1 MSPTIGSTL
10 GGRYTLTERIA
21 TGGMGD
27 VYAARD
33 AVLHRIVA
41 VKVMRPRADQ
51 ETAFAMRFRD
61 EARHT
66 AGLSHPNIATVYDY
80 GEEDGTA
87 YLVMELVPGEP
98 LSTIIGQG
106 PMAADRVRT
115 ILGQCALALAAAH
128 EAGVVHRDVKPANI
142 LVTPEGQVKLTDF
155 GIARATDGSGHT
167 RTGEVMGTPQYLAP
181 EQALGRP
188 VTGATD
194 LYALGVVGFE
204 MLTGTRPFDGD
215 SAVATALSHIND
227 APPPLP
233 DHVTDPL
240 RAAIE
245 ACLAKEPAQRPA
257 SAASLAALLGMPVA
271 GVHEASLA
279 THVVPISDLGVTQA
293 FPGPTPPRP
302 DLGDATQVVP
312 PPVAAPPSPAVP
324 VAPAGAPPTVAPA
337 FPPAFPPAAATTVL
351 PAGGPS
357 YTAYPPVPVEYDDD
371 EDYDDEDDE
380 RRGRG
385 WWWLVP
391 VIVALL
397 VGGFFYWQT
406 RDSKPVKPAPVPT
419 VTSASASTTTSASP
433 TTTSA
438 PPTTT
443 SAAPSTTGVATKVIL
458 ESDYLGQQIGAVRQT
473 LTGLGFTKLRT
484 VEAFSTEAKG
494 TVLKIAPTGT
504 VAVDTQITITVSKG
518 PAPTSSSPA
527 TSLSTSAP
535 SASTQAP

>member
-41 VKVMRPRADQ
+41 VKVMRPRADE

-80 GEEDGTA
+80 GEDDGTA

-106 PMAADRVRT
+106 PMPVERVRT

-204 MLTGTRPFDGD
+204 MLTGKRPFDGD

-233 DHVTDPL
+233 EHVTDPL

-245 ACLAKEPAQRPA
+245 SCLAKEPAQRPA

-302 DLGDATQVVP
+302 AQGDATQVVP
-312 PPVAAPPSPAVP
+312 SPGAPAPVRAPSTAPPVVP
-324 VAPAGAPPTVAPA
+324 VPVVAPV
-337 FPPAFPPAAATTVL
+337 PIPEAAATAVL
-351 PAGGPS
+351 PAGAPS

-371 EDYDDEDDE
+371 EYYDDEEDE

-391 VIVALL
+391 IIVALL

-406 RDSKPVKPAPVPT
+406 RDSAPAKPTPTPSVTTPVT
-419 VTSASASTTTSASP
+419 TTTSAAP

-438 PPTTT
+438 TPTTT
-443 SAAPSTTGVATKVIL
+443 SAAPTTTGVATKVIQ
-458 ESDYLGQQIGAVRQT
+458 ESDYLGQQIGTVRQT
-473 LTGLGFTKLRT
+473 LTALGFTKIRT
-484 VEAFSTEAKG
+484 VDAFSTEPKG
-494 TVLKIAPTGT
+494 TVLKVAPTGT
-504 VAVDTQITITVSKG
+504 VAIDAQITITVSKG
-518 PAPTSSSPA
+518 PAPTTPPP
-527 TSLSTSAP
+527 STP
-535 SASTQAP
+535 VTTPPPGGTTPGPTP

>member
-41 VKVMRPRADQ
+41 VKVMRPRADE

-80 GEEDGTA
+80 GEDDGTA

-106 PMAADRVRT
+106 PMPVERVRT

-204 MLTGTRPFDGD
+204 MLTGKRPFDGD

-233 DHVTDPL
+233 EHVTDPL

-245 ACLAKEPAQRPA
+245 SCLAKEPAQRPA

-302 DLGDATQVVP
+302 AQGDATQVVP
-312 PPVAAPPSPAVP
+312 SPGAPAPVRAPSTAPPVVP
-324 VAPAGAPPTVAPA
+324 VPVVAPV
-337 FPPAFPPAAATTVL
+337 PIPEAAATAVL
-351 PAGGPS
+351 PAGAPS

-371 EDYDDEDDE
+371 EYYDDEEDE

-391 VIVALL
+391 IIVALL

-406 RDSKPVKPAPVPT
+406 RDSAPAKPTPTPSVTTPVT
-419 VTSASASTTTSASP
+419 TTTSA
-433 TTTSA
+433 A
-438 PPTTT
+438 PTTT
-443 SAAPSTTGVATKVIL
+443 SAAPTTTSAAPTTTGVATKVIQ
-458 ESDYLGQQIGAVRQT
+458 ESDYLGQQIGTVRQT
-473 LTGLGFTKLRT
+473 LTALGFTKIRT
-484 VEAFSTEAKG
+484 VDAFSTEPKG
-494 TVLKIAPTGT
+494 TVLKVAPTGT
-504 VAVDTQITITVSKG
+504 VAIDAQITITVSKG
-518 PAPTSSSPA
+518 PAPTTPPP
-527 TSLSTSAP
+527 STP
-535 SASTQAP
+535 VTTPPPGGTTPGPTP

>member
-41 VKVMRPRADQ
+41 VKVMRPRADE

-80 GEEDGTA
+80 GEDDGTA

-106 PMAADRVRT
+106 PMPVERVRT

-155 GIARATDGSGHT
+155 GIARANDGSGHT

-204 MLTGTRPFDGD
+204 MLTGKRPFDGD

-233 DHVTDPL
+233 EHVTDPL

-245 ACLAKEPAQRPA
+245 SCLAKEPAQRPA

-302 DLGDATQVVP
+302 AQGDATQVVP
-312 PPVAAPPSPAVP
+312 SPGAPAPVRAPSTAPPVVP
-324 VAPAGAPPTVAPA
+324 VPVVAPV
-337 FPPAFPPAAATTVL
+337 PIPEAAATAVL
-351 PAGGPS
+351 PAGAPS

-371 EDYDDEDDE
+371 EYYDDEEDE

-391 VIVALL
+391 IIVALL

-406 RDSKPVKPAPVPT
+406 RDSAPAKPTPTPSVTTPVT
-419 VTSASASTTTSASP
+419 TTTSA
-433 TTTSA
+433 A
-438 PPTTT
+438 PTTT
-443 SAAPSTTGVATKVIL
+443 SAAPTTTSAAPTTTGVATKVIQ
-458 ESDYLGQQIGAVRQT
+458 ESDYLGQQIGTVRQT
-473 LTGLGFTKLRT
+473 LTALGFTKIRT
-484 VEAFSTEAKG
+484 VDAFSTEPKG
-494 TVLKIAPTGT
+494 TVLKVAPTGT
-504 VAVDTQITITVSKG
+504 VAIDAQITITVSKG
-518 PAPTSSSPA
+518 PAPTTPPP
-527 TSLSTSAP
+527 STP
-535 SASTQAP
+535 VTTPPPGGTTPGPTP

>member
-41 VKVMRPRADQ
+41 VKVMRPRADE

-80 GEEDGTA
+80 GEDDGTA

-106 PMAADRVRT
+106 PMPVERVRT

-194 LYALGVVGFE
+194 LYALGVVGIE
-204 MLTGTRPFDGD
+204 MLTGKRPFDGD

-233 DHVTDPL
+233 EHVTDPL

-245 ACLAKEPAQRPA
+245 SCLAKEPAQRPA

-302 DLGDATQVVP
+302 AQGDATQVVP
-312 PPVAAPPSPAVP
+312 SPGAPAPVRAPSTAPPVVP
-324 VAPAGAPPTVAPA
+324 VPVVAPV
-337 FPPAFPPAAATTVL
+337 PIPEAAATAVL
-351 PAGGPS
+351 PAGAPS

-371 EDYDDEDDE
+371 EYYDDEEDE

-391 VIVALL
+391 IIVALL

-406 RDSKPVKPAPVPT
+406 RDSAPAKPTPTPSVTTPVT
-419 VTSASASTTTSASP
+419 TTTSA
-433 TTTSA
+433 A
-438 PPTTT
+438 PTTT
-443 SAAPSTTGVATKVIL
+443 SAAPTTTSAAPTTTGVATKVIQ
-458 ESDYLGQQIGAVRQT
+458 ESDYLGQQIGTVRQT
-473 LTGLGFTKLRT
+473 LTALGFTKIRT
-484 VEAFSTEAKG
+484 VDAFSTEPKG
-494 TVLKIAPTGT
+494 TVLKVAPTGT
-504 VAVDTQITITVSKG
+504 VAIDAQITITVSKG
-518 PAPTSSSPA
+518 PAPTTPPP
-527 TSLSTSAP
+527 STP
-535 SASTQAP
+535 VTTPPPGGTTPGPTP

>member
-41 VKVMRPRADQ
+41 VKVMRPRADE

-80 GEEDGTA
+80 GEDDGTA

-106 PMAADRVRT
+106 PMPVERVRT

-194 LYALGVVGFE
+194 LYALGVVGIE
-204 MLTGTRPFDGD
+204 MLTGKRPFDGD

-233 DHVTDPL
+233 EHVTDPL

-245 ACLAKEPAQRPA
+245 SCLAKEPAQRPA

-302 DLGDATQVVP
+302 AQGDATQVVP
-312 PPVAAPPSPAVP
+312 SPGAPAPVRAPSTAPPVVP
-324 VAPAGAPPTVAPA
+324 VPVVAPV
-337 FPPAFPPAAATTVL
+337 PIPEAAASAVL
-351 PAGGPS
+351 PAGAPS

-371 EDYDDEDDE
+371 EYYDDEEDE

-391 VIVALL
+391 IIVALL

-406 RDSKPVKPAPVPT
+406 RDSAPAKPTPTPSVTTPVT
-419 VTSASASTTTSASP
+419 TTTSA
-433 TTTSA
+433 A
-438 PPTTT
+438 PTTT
-443 SAAPSTTGVATKVIL
+443 SAAPTTTSAAPTTTGVATKVIQ
-458 ESDYLGQQIGAVRQT
+458 ESDYLGQQIGTVRQT
-473 LTGLGFTKLRT
+473 LTALGFTKIRT
-484 VEAFSTEAKG
+484 VDAFSTEPKG
-494 TVLKIAPTGT
+494 TVLKVAPTGT
-504 VAVDTQITITVSKG
+504 VAIDAQITITVSKG
-518 PAPTSSSPA
+518 PAPTTPPP
-527 TSLSTSAP
+527 STP
-535 SASTQAP
+535 VTTPPPGGTTPGPTP

>member
-41 VKVMRPRADQ
+41 VKVMRPRADE

-80 GEEDGTA
+80 GEDDGTA

-106 PMAADRVRT
+106 PMPVERVRT

-194 LYALGVVGFE
+194 LYALGVVGIE
-204 MLTGTRPFDGD
+204 MLTGKRPFDGD

-233 DHVTDPL
+233 EHVTDPL

-245 ACLAKEPAQRPA
+245 SCLAKEPAQRPA

-271 GVHEASLA
+271 GVAHASPA
-279 THVVPISDLGVTQA
+279 TSVVPLSELGATQPLDVPTPWPTQA
-293 FPGPTPPRP
+293 AATEVYRPVPTHQLGGPAHQPGVAHEPGSTAYQGHP
-302 DLGDATQVVP
+302 GGGWEAT
-312 PPVAAPPSPAVP
+312 
-324 VAPAGAPPTVAPA
+324 APAGPPTR
-337 FPPAFPPAAATTVL
+337 PPR
-351 PAGGPS
+351 
-357 YTAYPPVPVEYDDD
+357 
-371 EDYDDEDDE
+371 
-380 RRGRG
+380 RRGLG
-385 WWWLVP
+385 WWWLP
-391 VIVALL
+391 VIAALL
-397 VGGFFYWQT
+397 VAGLLVWQGMLRAGQT
-406 RDSKPVKPAPVPT
+406 STPIPSVT
-419 VTSASASTTTSASP
+419 VTKTVPRTSA
-433 TTTSA
+433 TTA
-438 PPTTT
+438 PT
-443 SAAPSTTGVATKVIL
+443 SAAPTTSPVKTGTVV
-458 ESDYLGQQIGAVRQT
+458 ESDYLGQSAGIVRSDLTAQGFLDITTKQVASDKPKGEVIGVT
-473 LTGLGFTKLRT
+473 
-484 VEAFSTEAKG
+484 
-494 TVLKIAPTGT
+494 PTGT
-504 VAVDTQITITVSKG
+504 IPVTTTIVITVSAG
-518 PAPTSSSPA
+518 AATTTSTTSTGGSSG
-527 TSLSTSAP
+527 
-535 SASTQAP
+535 